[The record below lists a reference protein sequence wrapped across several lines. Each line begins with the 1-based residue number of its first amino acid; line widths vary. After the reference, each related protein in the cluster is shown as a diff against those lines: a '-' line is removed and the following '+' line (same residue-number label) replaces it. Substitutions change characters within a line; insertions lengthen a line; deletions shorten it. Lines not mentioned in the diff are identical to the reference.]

1 MEDTGRRGGVSENSL
16 ISGGALTLASA
27 PIARRRRSH
36 RLPPVPTAAVSGA
49 LTAAVVVWIGQVVDD
64 FPVSVVVGAA
74 AVFLIAPVASV
85 VGARSWLR
93 LLAGLAL
100 GAAAL
105 VAMFWALIFL
115 LVTGLYDE
123 CRGATGGLWYEEL
136 ASDRAWLRR
145 SAGLGLTPVVTV
157 VVTMWAS
164 AKTAAARRRRPVARA

>member
-1 MEDTGRRGGVSENSL
+1 M
-16 ISGGALTLASA
+16 TLASA
-27 PIARRRRSH
+27 PVPRRRRSH

-64 FPVSVVVGAA
+64 IPVSVVIGAA

-85 VGARSWLR
+85 LTARGWLR

-100 GAAAL
+100 GAATL
-105 VAMFWALIFL
+105 LAMFGALTFL

-123 CRGATGGLWYEEL
+123 CRGPTGGLCYEEL

-145 SAGLGLTPVVTV
+145 SAALGLTPVVTV

-164 AKTAAARRRRPVARA
+164 AQTAAARRRRPVARA